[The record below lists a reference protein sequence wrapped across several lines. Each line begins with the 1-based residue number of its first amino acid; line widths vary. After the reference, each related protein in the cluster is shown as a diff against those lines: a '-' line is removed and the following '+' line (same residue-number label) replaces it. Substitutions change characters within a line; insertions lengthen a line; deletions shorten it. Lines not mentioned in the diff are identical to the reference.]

1 MTAAGLD
8 LIPDRG
14 TEIYTPY
21 SMAKRK
27 KEVKEC
33 LQTRQ
38 EILLEVMK
46 FPEIALKPEV
56 EEIE

>member
-1 MTAAGLD
+1 
-8 LIPDRG
+8 
-14 TEIYTPY
+14 
-21 SMAKRK
+21 MAKRK